1 MRGSCRGLIC
11 VQGAPWGPVSAQPR
25 TLLGLAGQSWRQE
38 EDTRAGGELAPE
50 ERRGPLHSPEC
61 WPRGAHSF
69 LAGKLQEKTSWACLS
84 PGPARLGSPLTPW
97 RHQGGHRGCWKAKEN
112 LKDGARPEGNP
123 PPPPSTSPVGKDA
136 SLKARAR
143 GKAEQDPPLK
153 LLGQSQAS
161 RI

>member
-1 MRGSCRGLIC
+1 MCRERLGAQSQLSQGHFWVWLASPGGKRKILGREGSWPL
-11 VQGAPWGPVSAQPR
+11 
-25 TLLGLAGQSWRQE
+25 
-38 EDTRAGGELAPE
+38 
-50 ERRGPLHSPEC
+50 RRGPLHSPEC